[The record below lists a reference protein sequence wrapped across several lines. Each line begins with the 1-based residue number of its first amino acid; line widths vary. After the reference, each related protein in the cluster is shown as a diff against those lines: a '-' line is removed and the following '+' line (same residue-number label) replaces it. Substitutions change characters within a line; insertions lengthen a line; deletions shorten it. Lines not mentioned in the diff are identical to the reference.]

1 MTTPASASE
10 ELLGTQ
16 AERTELAWVRTT
28 LACAAL
34 AALSGRLADADMGL
48 AVPLALGLLIALP
61 GAVASVWRTR
71 ALRRHQEPP
80 PPRAAG
86 VAMLAGSVVL
96 ADAAVLTMLLT

>member
-1 MTTPASASE
+1 VTTPASPGD

-34 AALSGRLADADMGL
+34 AALSGRLADVDVNL
-48 AVPLALGLLIALP
+48 AVPLGLGLLIALP

-71 ALRRHQEPP
+71 ALRRHPEPP
-80 PPRAAG
+80 PPSAAG

-96 ADAAVLTMLLT
+96 ADVVVLALLLA